1 MWNVYSYNKR
11 FTVIIVI
18 TFLVTIFNLNFNKCF
33 DVSYAYN
40 EVVAYESSDSNKQ
53 EEIEKE
59 LKNNIDNILE
69 DIESDELDDF
79 IQNDFDLEFLNSLS
93 FIDLVKN
100 ILSNNYFNEYDSIST
115 GILCF
120 FKDNILSLF
129 SFFLSIFILVVLN
142 EMFASFCIDKY
153 GDVKVVVRLIFSIII
168 VLQII
173 IIFKDLSDSISNVIE
188 RIFDFSRILF
198 PILLSLILIS
208 GSNGTYTIYTTLS
221 TFLIETG
228 SYIFVY
234 ILYPLVT
241 SIVMISVL
249 KIVFKDNKFEKLIS
263 FFKMIFKYIII
274 IFFAIFGLFSL
285 VNVASSSLADG
296 VNYKLTK
303 FAIKTYIPVLGGY
316 ISDGFDFVH
325 TCSVLIKNSFGIC
338 GIIVLFFIILK
349 PLLIC
354 FVYMFMF
361 KLLSVLVSFIGKT
374 KYANYFD
381 DISSGLKYFMTVL
394 VGIFM
399 CMFIYIYLLILAVS
413 VV

>member
-1 MWNVYSYNKR
+1 
-11 FTVIIVI
+11 
-18 TFLVTIFNLNFNKCF
+18 
-33 DVSYAYN
+33 
-40 EVVAYESSDSNKQ
+40 
-53 EEIEKE
+53 
-59 LKNNIDNILE
+59 
-69 DIESDELDDF
+69 
-79 IQNDFDLEFLNSLS
+79 
-93 FIDLVKN
+93 
-100 ILSNNYFNEYDSIST
+100 LSNNYFNEYDSIST